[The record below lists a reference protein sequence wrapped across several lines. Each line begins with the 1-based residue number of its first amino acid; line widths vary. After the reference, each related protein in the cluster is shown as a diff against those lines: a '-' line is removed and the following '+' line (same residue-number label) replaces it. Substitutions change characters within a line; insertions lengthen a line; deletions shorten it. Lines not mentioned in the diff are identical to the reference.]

1 MDATWA
7 DRTRIEMQAS
17 PDGSAYVQVTLH
29 ACAYMFLNH
38 SVLNVFK
45 PQILLRLI

>member
-17 PDGSAYVQVTLH
+17 PYGSAYMQVTLH
-29 ACAYMFLNH
+29 AGAYMFLHH

-45 PQILLRLI
+45 PQMLLRLI